1 MAKTQQ
7 NLRGTTL
14 IFLPR
19 LDKFLFSKSSSL
31 SAEIPVTGPH
41 APWLNSQS
49 ACSVDTCTNVP
60 NSMCESTGGESAGG
74 GIGGGWKGAV
84 AGGSKG
90 AVAGAAGGG
99 SDGGSKGAVAC
110 F

>member
-14 IFLPR
+14 IFLPG
-19 LDKFLFSKSSSL
+19 LDKFLFSKSSLS

-41 APWLNSQS
+41 APWSDLQS

-60 NSMCESTGGESAGG
+60 NSMCDSTGGESAGG
-74 GIGGGWKGAV
+74 GIDGEAAV